1 MTKNEFYKAL
11 RAAGQHMTI
20 EQINTA
26 GKEAEAKF
34 GINKDD
40 FMLILLSG
48 KDEFKDYILNES
60 GRRLKNGKHYK
71 NT

>member
-20 EQINTA
+20 EQINAA

-40 FMLILLSG
+40 FMFILLSG
-48 KDEFKDYILNES
+48 KDEFKEYIFNEA
-60 GRRLKNGKHYK
+60 GRLYKNDHAGKH
-71 NT
+71 